1 MLYNYD
7 IYNNIK
13 MNKIEIKKSIKS
25 YIKQNLNGYHIK
37 NEQVYNKFVLVILKY
52 LKQNYSNIKV
62 STIQRLLSKYT
73 LIIDN
78 KIIIDTYN
86 PTYLKWND
94 LITMLKN
101 RNWKIIP
108 KRRTNLLPLGKSW
121 VHDVQ
126 TDDDISSKDLQRR
139 FNTFKKIQTI
149 EYPAQ
154 RSPQWY
160 AERDKG
166 MTASA
171 IGTALGD
178 DHYSEP
184 YHCIL
189 IKLRETFNNNENT
202 YHGKKF
208 EAIATLI
215 YEYRLNVHVEEFG
228 LCRHSVHTFLGAS
241 PDGIVSE
248 YKFNQKNIT
257 NLVGRMLEIKCPTR
271 RKINST
277 GDVKGTICPIHY
289 WDQVQI
295 QLACCDLDECDFWQC
310 DIKEYPTKELF
321 EDDTE
326 PEEAFRSKTTKL
338 EKGVMLQ
345 VLPTNKIL
353 PNSDPKYWQL
363 VYDDAKFIHPTEI
376 EMTPTDCEKWI
387 EEKSKEIE
395 KIMPN
400 YTLDRVVYWYLN
412 YSHCELIQRDRVW
425 FESVLEPLE
434 KMWNR
439 IKFLRDNLKM
449 KQLFLDFYDFY
460 YPECNSYSRDP
471 KVNKMKPEKNKFI
484 LNMIDKLMEEFDNN
498 DDYYNDMCDMI
509 KKFKK

>member
-1 MLYNYD
+1 MD
-7 IYNNIK
+7 
-13 MNKIEIKKSIKS
+13 KIEIKNQIKS
-25 YIKQNLNGYHIK
+25 YIKQNLNGYYTK
-37 NEQVYNKFVLVILKY
+37 NEQVINKFILDILRY
-52 LKQNYSNIKV
+52 IKQNYKTIKT
-62 STIQRLLSKYT
+62 STIQRILSKY
-73 LIIDN
+73 ISVYDD
-78 KIIIDTYN
+78 KIVIDTYS
-86 PTYLKWND
+86 PTYLKWDEINK
-94 LITMLKN
+94 ILKI
-101 RNWKIIP
+101 RNWKINP
-108 KRRTNLLPLGKSW
+108 KRREDLLPLGKCW

-126 TDDDISSKDLQRR
+126 KDDDISSKDLQRR
-139 FNTFKKIQTI
+139 YKTFKKIQAV

-154 RSPQWY
+154 RSPEWY

-189 IKLRETFNNNENT
+189 VKLRETFNNNENT

-228 LCRHSVHTFLGAS
+228 LCRHPVHTFLGAS

-248 YKFNQKNIT
+248 YKFNQKNLT

-271 RKINST
+271 RKINCT
-277 GDVKGTICPIHY
+277 GEVKGTICPTHY

-321 EDDTE
+321 EDDTD
-326 PEEAFRSKTTKL
+326 PEESFRSKTTKL
-338 EKGVMLQ
+338 EKGVLIQ
-345 VLPTNKIL
+345 VLPKDKIL
-353 PNSDPKYWQL
+353 PHSDPNYNQR

-376 EMTPTDCEKWI
+376 EMTPTDCEKWV

-395 KIMPN
+395 KIMPG
-400 YTLDRVVYWYLN
+400 YALDRVVYWYLN

-425 FESVLEPLE
+425 FDSVLEPLE

-439 IKFLRDNLKM
+439 IKFLRDNPKM
-449 KQLFLDFYDFY
+449 KQLFLDFYDYY

-484 LNMIDKLMEEFDNN
+484 LSMIDKLKEESNKS
-498 DDYYNDMCDMI
+498 DDYYNDMMDMI
-509 KKFKK
+509 GKFKH

>member
-1 MLYNYD
+1 
-7 IYNNIK
+7 
-13 MNKIEIKKSIKS
+13 MNKIEIKNEIKS

-37 NEQVYNKFVLVILKY
+37 NEQIYNKFVLSILKY
-52 LKQNYSNIKV
+52 LKQNYSNIKI

-73 LIIDN
+73 SIVDD

-86 PTYLKWND
+86 PSYLKWND
-94 LITMLKN
+94 LILLLKN
-101 RNWKIIP
+101 RNWKINP
-108 KRRTNLLPLGKSW
+108 KRRTDLLPLGKCW

-126 TDDDISSKDLQRR
+126 VDDDISSKDLQRR
-139 FNTFKKIQTI
+139 YKTFKKIQGI

-160 AERDKG
+160 TERDKG

-228 LCRHSVHTFLGAS
+228 LCRHAINTFLGAS

-277 GDVKGTICPIHY
+277 GDVKGTICPTHY

-376 EMTPTDCEKWI
+376 EMTPTDCDKWV

-412 YSHCELIQRDRVW
+412 YSHCELIQRDRKW

-471 KVNKMKPEKNKFI
+471 KVNKIKPEKNKFI
-484 LNMIDKLMEEFDNN
+484 LNMIDKLMEESDNN
-498 DDYYNDMCDMI
+498 DDYYNDMIDMI
-509 KKFKK
+509 KKFKSLHCKKI

>member
-1 MLYNYD
+1 
-7 IYNNIK
+7 
-13 MNKIEIKKSIKS
+13 MNKIEIKNAIKV
-25 YIKQNLNGYHIK
+25 YIKQNLNGCYNK
-37 NEQVYNKFVLVILKY
+37 NEQEINKFILNIFKN
-52 LKQNYSNIKV
+52 LKQNYKNVKI
-62 STIQRLLSKYT
+62 STIHRLLSKYT
-73 LIIDN
+73 SIIDD
-78 KIIIDTYN
+78 KMIIDTYN
-86 PTYLKWND
+86 PSYMKWD
-94 LITMLKN
+94 ELIKMLKN
-101 RNWKIIP
+101 RKWKLIP
-108 KRRTNLLPLGKSW
+108 KKQNNS
-121 VHDVQ
+121 
-126 TDDDISSKDLQRR
+126 DDDISNEILQRR
-139 FNTFKKIQTI
+139 FKTFKKIQGV

-160 AERDKG
+160 TERDKG

-184 YHCIL
+184 FHCIL

-228 LCRHSVHTFLGAS
+228 LCRHPKYNFLGAS

-248 YKFNQKNIT
+248 YKFNRKNIT

-277 GDVKGTICPIHY
+277 GEVKGVICPIHY

-321 EDDTE
+321 EDDTDLE
-326 PEEAFRSKTTKL
+326 QSFRSKTTKL
-338 EKGVMLQ
+338 EKGVLIQ
-345 VLPTNKIL
+345 VLPINKIKSH
-353 PNSDPKYWQL
+353 SDPTYLQT
-363 VYDDAKFIHPTEI
+363 VYDDAKFIHPEEI
-376 EMTPTDCEKWI
+376 EMTPTDCDKWI

-395 KIMPN
+395 KIMPG
-400 YTLDRVVYWYLN
+400 YALDRVVYWYLN
-412 YSHCELIQRDRVW
+412 YSHCELIQRDRQW
-425 FESVLEPLE
+425 FESVLKPLE
-434 KMWNR
+434 QMWNR
-439 IKFLRDNLKM
+439 IKFLRDDPKM

-484 LNMIDKLMEEFDNN
+484 MNMIDRLQEESGKN
-498 DDYYNDMCDMI
+498 DDYYNDLCDMI
-509 KKFKK
+509 KKLKKMIH

>member
-1 MLYNYD
+1 MNNY
-7 IYNNIK
+7 ILKNAIK
-13 MNKIEIKKSIKS
+13 T
-25 YIKQNLNGYHIK
+25 YIKQNLNGLYTK
-37 NEQVYNKFVLVILKY
+37 NDQIVNKFVLDILKC
-52 LKQNYSNIKV
+52 LKPIHKTITV
-62 STIQRLLSKYT
+62 STIQHILSKYT

-78 KIIIDTYN
+78 NIIVNTDS
-86 PTYLKWND
+86 PSYLKWED
-94 LITMLKN
+94 LTVMMKN
-101 RNWKIIP
+101 HNYKIVP
-108 KRRTNLLPLGKSW
+108 KRRLNLLPLGKSW
-121 VHDVQ
+121 VHDIQV
-126 TDDDISSKDLQRR
+126 DDDISSDILQRR
-139 FNTFKKIQTI
+139 FKTFKKIQTI

-154 RSPQWY
+154 RSPEWY
-160 AERDKG
+160 VERDKG

-178 DHYSEP
+178 DHYNEP
-184 YHCIL
+184 FHCIL

-228 LCRHSVHTFLGAS
+228 LCRHPKHNFLGAS

-277 GDVKGTICPIHY
+277 GDIKGTICPIHY

-321 EDDTE
+321 ENDTDL
-326 PEEAFRSKTTKL
+326 EESFRSKTTKL
-338 EKGVMLQ
+338 EKGVLIQ
-345 VLPTNKIL
+345 VLPKNKIKSH
-353 PNSDPKYWQL
+353 SDPTYWQT

-395 KIMPN
+395 KIMPG
-400 YTLDRVVYWYLN
+400 YAFDKVVYWYLN
-412 YSHCELIQRDRVW
+412 YSHCELILRDDNW
-425 FESVLEPLE
+425 FESVLKPLE

-439 IKFLRDNLKM
+439 IKFLRSNPKY
-449 KQLFLDFYDFY
+449 KQLFLDFYDYY
-460 YPECNSYSRDP
+460 YPECNSYSRNP
-471 KVNKMKPEKNKFI
+471 SVNKMKPEKNKFI
-484 LNMIDKLMEEFDNN
+484 LNMIDKLIEEFENVNVNVNKDN
-498 DDYYNDMCDMI
+498 YYKDMVDMVM
-509 KKFKK
+509 KLKS

>member
-1 MLYNYD
+1 
-7 IYNNIK
+7 

-37 NEQVYNKFVLVILKY
+37 NEQIYNNFVLVILKY

-73 LIIDN
+73 LIVDN

-94 LITMLKN
+94 LIIMLKN

-108 KRRTNLLPLGKSW
+108 KRRTNLLPFGKSW

-126 TDDDISSKDLQRR
+126 TDDDISSRDLQRR
-139 FNTFKKIQTI
+139 FKTFKKIQTI

-376 EMTPTDCEKWI
+376 EMTPTDCDKWV

-412 YSHCELIQRDRVW
+412 YSHCELIQRDRKW

-484 LNMIDKLMEEFDNN
+484 LNMIDKLIEESDNN
-498 DDYYNDMCDMI
+498 DDYYNDMIDMI
-509 KKFKK
+509 KKFKSFHCKKI

>member
-1 MLYNYD
+1 
-7 IYNNIK
+7 
-13 MNKIEIKKSIKS
+13 MNKIEIKNKIKS
-25 YIKQNLNGYHIK
+25 YIKQNLNGYYNK
-37 NEQVYNKFVLVILKY
+37 NEQEYNKFVLNILRY
-52 LKQNYSNIKV
+52 LKSLYKDVKV
-62 STIQRLLSKYT
+62 STIQRILAKYT
-73 LIIDN
+73 IIIDN
-78 KIIIDTYN
+78 TLIVNTKNPSYNKWDELIMTLKI
-86 PTYLKWND
+86 
-94 LITMLKN
+94 

-108 KRRTNLLPLGKSW
+108 KRRTDLLPCGKSW
-121 VHDVQ
+121 IHDVQ
-126 TDDDISSKDLQRR
+126 IDDDISDKDLQRR
-139 FNTFKKIQTI
+139 YKTFKKIQAV

-228 LCRHSVHTFLGAS
+228 LCRHPVNTFLGAS

-277 GDVKGTICPIHY
+277 GEVRGTICPTHY

-295 QLACCDLDECDFWQC
+295 QLECCDLDECDFWQC
-310 DIKEYPTKELF
+310 DIKEYPSKELF
-321 EDDTE
+321 EDDTDT
-326 PEEAFRSKTTKL
+326 EEAFRSKSTKL
-338 EKGVMLQ
+338 EKGVLIQ
-345 VLPTNKIL
+345 VLPIDKIKKH
-353 PNSDPKYWQL
+353 SDPSYWQT

-376 EMTPTDCEKWI
+376 EMTPTDCDKWV
-387 EEKSKEIE
+387 EEKTKEIE
-395 KIMPN
+395 KLMPG
-400 YTLDRVVYWYLN
+400 YALDRVVYWYLN
-412 YSHCELIQRDRVW
+412 YSHCELIQRDRKW
-425 FESVLEPLE
+425 FESVLKPLE

-439 IKFLRDNLKM
+439 IKFLRDDPKL
-449 KQLFLDFYDFY
+449 KQLFLDFYDYY
-460 YPECNSYSRDP
+460 YPECNSYSRNP
-471 KVNKMKPEKNKFI
+471 NINKMKPEKNKFI
-484 LNMIDKLMEEFDNN
+484 LNMIDRLMDEYGTS
-498 DDYYNDMCDMI
+498 DDYYNDMIDMI
-509 KKFKK
+509 ERYKDKKDKKR

>member
-1 MLYNYD
+1 
-7 IYNNIK
+7 
-13 MNKIEIKKSIKS
+13 MNKIEIKNSIKS
-25 YIKQNLNGYHIK
+25 YIKQNLNGNYKK
-37 NEQVYNKFVLVILKY
+37 NDQIINKFVLDILKH
-52 LKQNYSNIKV
+52 LKSVYSNIKV
-62 STIQRLLSKYT
+62 STIQRIIAKYT
-73 LIIDN
+73 LIVNDT
-78 KIIIDTYN
+78 IIINTKN
-86 PTYLKWND
+86 PTYNQWKD
-94 LITMLKN
+94 LISILKQ
-101 RNWKIIP
+101 RNYKIIP
-108 KRRTNLLPLGKSW
+108 KRR
-121 VHDVQ
+121 DDQ
-126 TDDDISSKDLQRR
+126 ETDDDISSKTLQRR
-139 FNTFKKIQTI
+139 YKTFKKIQAV

-228 LCRHSVHTFLGAS
+228 LCRHPIHPFLGAS

-257 NLVGRMLEIKCPTR
+257 NFVGRMLEIKCPTR
-271 RKINST
+271 RKINCT
-277 GDVKGTICPIHY
+277 GEVKGTICPTHY

-321 EDDTE
+321 EDDTKI
-326 PEEAFRSKTTKL
+326 EEAFRSKTTGL

-345 VLPTNKIL
+345 VLPKTKIL
-353 PNSDPKYWQL
+353 PHSDPKYLQL
-363 VYDDAKFIHPTEI
+363 VYDEAKFIHPTEI
-376 EMTPTDCEKWI
+376 EMTPLNCEKWI
-387 EEKSKEIE
+387 EEKTADIE
-395 KIMPN
+395 KLMPG
-400 YTLDRVVYWYLN
+400 YTLDRAIYWYLN
-412 YSHCELIQRDRVW
+412 YSHCELIQRDREW
-425 FESVLEPLE
+425 FKSVLEPLE
-434 KMWNR
+434 KMWLR
-439 IKFLRDNLKM
+439 IKFLRDNAKM
-449 KQLFLDFYDFY
+449 KQLFLDFYDYY

-471 KVNKMKPEKNKFI
+471 KVNKMKPEKNKYL
-484 LNMIDKLMEEFDNN
+484 LNMIDTLMISEN
-498 DDYYNDMCDMI
+498 DDYYKDMCDTI
-509 KKFKK
+509 EKFKK

>member
-1 MLYNYD
+1 
-7 IYNNIK
+7 
-13 MNKIEIKKSIKS
+13 MNKLVIKNSIKS
-25 YIKQNLNGYHIK
+25 YIKQNLNGKYNKDDKI
-37 NEQVYNKFVLVILKY
+37 VNKFVLDILKY
-52 LKQNYSNIKV
+52 LKPHYSEIKT
-62 STIQRLLSKYT
+62 STIQRIISKYT
-73 LIIDN
+73 AIVGDT
-78 KIIIDTYN
+78 IIINTGN
-86 PTYLKWND
+86 PTYNVWQE
-94 LITMLKN
+94 LIVQIRHKN
-101 RNWKIIP
+101 YKINP
-108 KRRTNLLPLGKSW
+108 KLRKDLLPLAKNW

-126 TDDDISSKDLQRR
+126 IDDDISSKTLQRR
-139 FNTFKKIQTI
+139 YNTFKKIQAV

-228 LCRHSVHTFLGAS
+228 LCRHPLHAFLGAS

-271 RKINST
+271 RKINCT
-277 GDVKGTICPIHY
+277 GDVKGTICPTHY

-321 EDDTE
+321 EDDTDL
-326 PEEAFRSKTTKL
+326 EE
-338 EKGVMLQ
+338 
-345 VLPTNKIL
+345 
-353 PNSDPKYWQL
+353 
-363 VYDDAKFIHPTEI
+363 
-376 EMTPTDCEKWI
+376 
-387 EEKSKEIE
+387 
-395 KIMPN
+395 
-400 YTLDRVVYWYLN
+400 
-412 YSHCELIQRDRVW
+412 
-425 FESVLEPLE
+425 
-434 KMWNR
+434 
-439 IKFLRDNLKM
+439 
-449 KQLFLDFYDFY
+449 
-460 YPECNSYSRDP
+460 
-471 KVNKMKPEKNKFI
+471 
-484 LNMIDKLMEEFDNN
+484 
-498 DDYYNDMCDMI
+498 
-509 KKFKK
+509 

>member
-1 MLYNYD
+1 
-7 IYNNIK
+7 
-13 MNKIEIKKSIKS
+13 MNKIEIKNAIKT
-25 YIKQNLNGYHIK
+25 YIKQNLNGCYNK
-37 NEQVYNKFVLVILKY
+37 NEQEINKFILNIFKN
-52 LKQNYSNIKV
+52 LKQNYKNVKI
-62 STIQRLLSKYT
+62 STIHRLLSKYT
-73 LIIDN
+73 SIIDD
-78 KIIIDTYN
+78 KMIIDTYN
-86 PTYLKWND
+86 PSYMKWD
-94 LITMLKN
+94 ELIKMLKN
-101 RNWKIIP
+101 RKWKLIP
-108 KRRTNLLPLGKSW
+108 KKQNNS
-121 VHDVQ
+121 
-126 TDDDISSKDLQRR
+126 DDDISNEILQRR
-139 FNTFKKIQTI
+139 FKTFKKIQGV
-149 EYPAQ
+149 EYPEQ
-154 RSPQWY
+154 RSPGWY

-228 LCRHSVHTFLGAS
+228 LCRHSKHNFLGAS

-248 YKFNQKNIT
+248 YKFNRKNIT

-277 GDVKGTICPIHY
+277 GEVKGVICPIHY

-321 EDDTE
+321 EDDTDLE
-326 PEEAFRSKTTKL
+326 QSFRSKTTKL
-338 EKGVMLQ
+338 EKGVLIQ
-345 VLPTNKIL
+345 VLPINKIKSH
-353 PNSDPKYWQL
+353 SDPTYLQT
-363 VYDDAKFIHPTEI
+363 VYDDAKFIHPEEI
-376 EMTPTDCEKWI
+376 EMTPTDCEKWV
-387 EEKSKEIE
+387 EKKSTEIE
-395 KIMPN
+395 KIMPG
-400 YTLDRVVYWYLN
+400 YALDRVVYWYLN
-412 YSHCELIQRDRVW
+412 YSHCELIQRDRTW
-425 FESVLEPLE
+425 FESVLKPLE
-434 KMWNR
+434 QMWNR
-439 IKFLRDNLKM
+439 IKFLRDDPKL

-484 LNMIDKLMEEFDNN
+484 LNMIDKLQEESGKS
-498 DDYYNDMCDMI
+498 DDYYNDLCEMI
-509 KKFKK
+509 EKFKKNK

>member
-1 MLYNYD
+1 
-7 IYNNIK
+7 

-37 NEQVYNKFVLVILKY
+37 NEQIYNNFVLVILKY

-73 LIIDN
+73 LIVDN

-94 LITMLKN
+94 QIIMLKN

-108 KRRTNLLPLGKSW
+108 KRRTNLLPFGKSW

-126 TDDDISSKDLQRR
+126 TDDDISSRDLQRR
-139 FNTFKKIQTI
+139 FKTFKKIQTI

-376 EMTPTDCEKWI
+376 EMTPTDCDKWV

-412 YSHCELIQRDRVW
+412 YSHCELIQRDRKW

-484 LNMIDKLMEEFDNN
+484 LNMIDKLIEESDNN
-498 DDYYNDMCDMI
+498 DDYYNDMIDMI
-509 KKFKK
+509 KKFKSFHCKKI

>member
-1 MLYNYD
+1 MKLF
-7 IYNNIK
+7 ININK
-13 MNKIEIKKSIKS
+13 MNKIEIKNQIKS
-25 YIKQNLNGYHIK
+25 YIKKNLNGYYIK
-37 NEQVYNKFVLVILKY
+37 NEQIINKFILDILKY
-52 LKQNYSNIKV
+52 IKQNYKNIKI
-62 STIQRLLSKYT
+62 STIQRLLSKYI
-73 LIIDN
+73 LIIDD

-86 PTYLKWND
+86 PSYLKWNE
-94 LITMLKN
+94 LSIILKN
-101 RNWKIIP
+101 KNWYINP
-108 KRRTNLLPLGKSW
+108 KKREDLLPLGDSW
-121 VHDVQ
+121 VHDIQ
-126 TDDDISSKDLQRR
+126 IDDDISSEILQKR
-139 FNTFKKIQTI
+139 FKTFKKIQSI
-149 EYPAQ
+149 KYPAQ
-154 RSPQWY
+154 RSPGWY

-228 LCRHSVHTFLGAS
+228 LCRHPIYTFLGAS

-248 YKFNQKNIT
+248 YKFNKKNIT

-271 RKINST
+271 RKINCT
-277 GDVKGTICPIHY
+277 GNVKGTICPTHY

-321 EDDTE
+321 EDDTDT
-326 PEEAFRSKTTKL
+326 EAFRSKTTKL
-338 EKGVMLQ
+338 EKGVLIQ
-345 VLPTNKIL
+345 ILPINKIL
-353 PNSDPKYWQL
+353 PHTDPNYNQR
-363 VYDDAKFIHPTEI
+363 VYDEAKFIHPEEI
-376 EMTPTDCEKWI
+376 EMTPLDCDKWI
-387 EEKSKEIE
+387 EEKIKNIE
-395 KIMPN
+395 NIMPG
-400 YTLDRVVYWYLN
+400 YAFDKVVYWYLN
-412 YSHCELIQRDRVW
+412 YSHCELIQRDYIW
-425 FESVLEPLE
+425 FDSVLEPLE

-439 IKFLRDNLKM
+439 IKFLRDDSKM

-484 LNMIDKLMEEFDNN
+484 LNMIDRLMEN
-498 DDYYNDMCDMI
+498 DIEYYNDMCDMI
-509 KKFKK
+509 KKLKKQI